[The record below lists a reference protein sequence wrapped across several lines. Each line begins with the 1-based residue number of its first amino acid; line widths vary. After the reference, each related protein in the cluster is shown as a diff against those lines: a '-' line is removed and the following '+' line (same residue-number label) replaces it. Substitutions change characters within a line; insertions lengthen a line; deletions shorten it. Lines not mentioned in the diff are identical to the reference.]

1 MRIELAHDLLAKKI
15 HEKASQEDRKLLE
28 IRQFIQQRFKHFD
41 KNKVLLARNEL
52 NYIKPYLPKL
62 SLKKHEILFVKRS
75 KRRLW
80 LYASFIIALILF
92 VFYIIGASAM
102 KNKRMRT
109 QNQERMATQLARY
122 KKMNAHAQELSDSLV
137 QSQRGLSA
145 TKEEL
150 RLALLALQAQNHAL
164 LNNYARYKVEQSY
177 SKKQLEQ
184 ELNIAQSSKLS
195 ELAASALNENHSY
208 AFQLAEKA
216 WYLNSENVQAMKVLH
231 QIGKKPYKSSTAR
244 QQSRNI
250 IKDCKSRWGTLN
262 DNALQV
268 IFDANNNVTA
278 QSKAPINEQVLETIR
293 KPQRPA
299 PTSSMPLP
307 SMEDEVEVQRQQLE
321 EEIQKVKLDIEQQR
335 QQIKQQSLQMQQQLQ
350 IQLPPK

>member
-41 KNKVLLARNEL
+41 ENKVLLARDDL
-52 NYIKPYLPKL
+52 NYIKPYLSKIP
-62 SLKKHEILFVKRS
+62 LKKYELRFIEQS
-75 KRRLW
+75 QRRFW
-80 LYASFIIALILF
+80 LYASCIVALVLF
-92 VFYIIGASAM
+92 VFYIIGSSAM
-102 KNKRMRT
+102 KTERIRT
-109 QNQERMATQLARY
+109 QNQERMVAQLALY
-122 KKMNAHAQELSDSLV
+122 QKMNAHAQELSDSLV

-150 RLALLALQAQNHAL
+150 RLALLALQAKNDTL

-195 ELAASALNENHSY
+195 ELAASALDENHGY

-216 WYLNSENVQAMKVLH
+216 WYLNSDNVQAMKVLH
-231 QIGKKPYKSSTAR
+231 QIGKKPYKTSAAK

-250 IKDCKSRWGTLN
+250 IKACKGRWGTLN
-262 DNALQV
+262 ATALQA
-268 IFDANNNVTA
+268 IFDANNNVTT
-278 QSKAPINEQVLETIR
+278 QSKAPINEQVHKTIR
-293 KPQRPA
+293 KPKLPA
-299 PTSSMPLP
+299 PTSSMPPP
-307 SMEDEVEVQRQQLE
+307 SMEDEVKIQRQQLE
-321 EEIQKVKLDIEQQR
+321 QEIQGVKLDIEQQP
-335 QQIKQQSLQMQQQLQ
+335 LQ